1 MADPDHTLTQ
11 SILRDIRRDQKQL
24 QDLLLTFIETTRRRF
39 DGIERRFEGIER
51 RFEGIERNIKD
62 GNADLELMLKGELL
76 GRLTHFETRMDERFA
91 AAEDRNKAPTAS

>member
-39 DGIERRFEGIER
+39 DSIERQ
-51 RFEGIERNIKD
+51 IKD

-91 AAEDRNKAPTAS
+91 AAEDRNKSPTAS